1 METEKWL
8 FDQLTALQK
17 SSVRYQDRA
26 FYIALA
32 DLADQ
37 QQQRL
42 EQAEGEIDG
51 RLWQPANW

>member
-8 FDQLTALQK
+8 FDQLTDLQK
-17 SSVRYQDRA
+17 SSVTYQDRA

-32 DLADQ
+32 DLVDQ

-51 RLWQPANW
+51 RLWQPTNW